1 VNSSGVAAMKHCLLS
16 MSLLMLSAM
25 WSGACEQSASRIP
38 SATLTGP
45 STDEAAKT
53 DQPIRILSGQLVYDR
68 SSSGAPWIDVKG
80 TKSFRLSSTFEGPI
94 GPVANCPCA
103 PGDRVRLDSMAI
115 GLDVRGTVTQHGKTY
130 DRIGGSGQD
139 DPGLLLEF
147 KGEGFI
153 APPFTDAATA
163 EMSAPFTFS
172 GTFSYYPDG
181 PFRPSVVETL
191 TGSGVATVR
200 LSKLGFG
207 PELAVWEVATAVF
220 DFTK

>member
-1 VNSSGVAAMKHCLLS
+1 MKHRLLS
-16 MSLLMLSAM
+16 MSLLMLSAL
-25 WSGACEQSASRIP
+25 WWGGCEQSR
-38 SATLTGP
+38 SAIRHDTITGP

-53 DQPIRILSGQLVYDR
+53 DQPIRILSGQLAYDR
-68 SSSGAPWIDVKG
+68 SSSRAPWIDLKG

-94 GPVANCPCA
+94 GPVASCPCA
-103 PGDRVRLDSMAI
+103 PGARVRLDSMAV

-139 DPGLLLEF
+139 DPGVRLEF

-153 APPFTDAATA
+153 APPFTDAATV

-181 PFRPSVVETL
+181 PLMPSVVETL
-191 TGSGVATVR
+191 TGSGIATVR
-200 LSKLGFG
+200 LSKLFG
-207 PELAVWEVATAVF
+207 SDLWDVVSAVF